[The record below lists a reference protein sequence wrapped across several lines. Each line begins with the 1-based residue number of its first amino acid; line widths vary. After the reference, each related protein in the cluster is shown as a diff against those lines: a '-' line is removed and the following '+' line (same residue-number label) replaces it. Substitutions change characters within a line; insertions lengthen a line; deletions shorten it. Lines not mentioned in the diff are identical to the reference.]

1 MRIGLIGQPNCG
13 KSTLFNQVAG
23 YKAETGNFSGTTVT
37 YTESKVRLMGD
48 VVDVVDLPGTYTLA
62 GTNPAERE
70 VIKYLTSNAIDVVV
84 NVLDASNLAH
94 GLSMTVELLEL
105 DLPMVIALNMM
116 DEADRIGILI
126 DVKALEGKL
135 GIPVVPMIASKGR
148 GIQALFIQAYH
159 VGKQNQKPIQ
169 PSYSEDIESV
179 LDLLQSRLSNVESHL
194 NSRALAIK
202 VLEGD
207 EEILGE
213 VSQQVQGIRKD
224 LKALQNSLQHQH
236 RKSTDWLI
244 EDERSN
250 LADQIAQS
258 VIKQGTRRISIRDR
272 LDDVLLHPLWG
283 YIFLIVILYL
293 FFQLVY
299 TLGGIIEA
307 PLMNLFGR
315 LEVWMASFYGGDQGI
330 LHQVL
335 IGLVQGISGG
345 VAIVLPYLIPFLIGL
360 GILEDIGYLP
370 RVAFLMD
377 SLMHKLGLH
386 GKSIVPFILGF
397 GCNVPAIM
405 STRILED
412 KRERF
417 ISAALSTLVPCA
429 ARLAVVFGL
438 VAYYLG
444 PVLALAIYIF
454 DLFVIAVTARV
465 LSKLVPDTSPGLI
478 LEMPVYR
485 IPTFRTV
492 VSKAWWRI
500 REFVVEAWPLLI
512 VGSVIL
518 AVMNYFDIATYINDF
533 VRPFSWILGLPK
545 EVGLPLIFGVLRKE
559 LSLVML
565 GQALGSMEF
574 SSILTPIQ
582 MITAISSIANNGNL
596 CEPKIVG
603 EGECVDLNIKKSN
616 IKLVIDGMKAACS
629 SGGTAYTFFDFEEK
643 AGFPV

>member
-23 YKAETGNFSGTTVT
+23 YRAETGNFSGTTVT
-37 YTESKVRLMGD
+37 YTESNVRLLGD
-48 VVDVVDLPGTYTLA
+48 VVDIVDLPGTYTLA
-62 GTNPAERE
+62 GSNPAERE
-70 VIKYLTSNAIDVVV
+70 VIKYLTSKAVDVVV

-94 GLSMTVELLEL
+94 GLLMTVELLEL
-105 DLPMVIALNMM
+105 DLPMVVALNMM
-116 DEADRIGILI
+116 DEADRIGIFI
-126 DVKALEGKL
+126 DVKALEEKL

-148 GIQALFIQAYH
+148 GIQDLFVQAYH
-159 VGKQNQKPIQ
+159 VGRKNQKPQQ
-169 PSYSEDIESV
+169 PTYSEEIERV
-179 LDLLQSRLSNVESHL
+179 LDVLQDRLINVDSYL

-202 VLEGD
+202 ILEGD
-207 EEILGE
+207 QEILGE
-213 VSQQVQGIRKD
+213 VSKQVHDIHSV
-224 LKALQNSLQHQH
+224 LKTLQIVLQHQH
-236 RKSTDWLI
+236 RQSTEWVID
-244 EDERSN
+244 EERSQ
-250 LADQIAQS
+250 LADQIAKS
-258 VIKQGTRRISIRDR
+258 VIRQGARRISVRDR
-272 LDDVLLHPLWG
+272 LDDILLHPFWG
-283 YIFLIVILYL
+283 YVLLIGILYL

-307 PLMNLFGR
+307 PLMAQFERFEAWLGS
-315 LEVWMASFYGGDQGI
+315 LSKAEQGL

-335 IGLVQGISGG
+335 IGLIQGISGG
-345 VAIVLPYLIPFLIGL
+345 VAIVLPYLVPFLVGL

-444 PVLALAIYIF
+444 PVLALAIYLF
-454 DLFVIAVTARV
+454 DLFVIALTARI
-465 LSKLVPDTSPGLI
+465 LSRLIPDTSPGLI

-485 IPTFRTV
+485 IPTVRNV
-492 VSKAWWRI
+492 VNKAWWRI

-518 AVMNYFDIATYINDF
+518 AVMNYFNLAIHLNRL
-533 VRPFSWILGLPK
+533 VSPLSWILGLPSA
-545 EVGLPLIFGVLRKE
+545 VGLPLIFGVLRKE

-574 SSILTPIQ
+574 SSVLTPTQ
-582 MITAISSIANNGNL
+582 MITYAVFVVFYIPCLATMVVIRKELGWKVMWQIVAMTTLIATIASLIARGIA
-596 CEPKIVG
+596 E
-603 EGECVDLNIKKSN
+603 
-616 IKLVIDGMKAACS
+616 LV
-629 SGGTAYTFFDFEEK
+629 F
-643 AGFPV
+643 